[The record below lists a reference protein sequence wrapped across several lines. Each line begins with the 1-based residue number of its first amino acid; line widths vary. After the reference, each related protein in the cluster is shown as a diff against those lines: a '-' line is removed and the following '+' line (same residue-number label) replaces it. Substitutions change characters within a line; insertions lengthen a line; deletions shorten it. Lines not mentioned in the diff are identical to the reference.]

1 MRVTYIKT
9 KDTKFD
15 VPEYNIEADKF
26 LNKFAGKFTVSKGM
40 FIIIDTI
47 TDDITEYIIFAD
59 EIDTET
65 FLSIFIKFDL
75 LIEVK
80 DITLE
85 VKSNKCELPLFIKSF
100 QSEDSEFN
108 SVCELED
115 YLELHLSSDDILEKI
130 SIYGIDTLTEKDKML
145 L

>member
-26 LNKFAGKFTVSKGM
+26 LKQFSGRFTVAKGM
-40 FIIIDTI
+40 FIVIDTI
-47 TDDITEYIIFAD
+47 TDDITEYIVFAD
-59 EIDTET
+59 EIDTNI
-65 FLSIFIKFDL
+65 FISIFIKFDL

-85 VKSNKCELPLFIKSF
+85 VKSNKCEVPLFIKSF